1 MRTQDLDE
9 AIETVTRIFCPHT
22 IEVVGRAQKVD
33 VRIDVKHPTFQPVVE
48 LSYDA
53 NIRIDTGFS
62 HFLMMHAGSGAAST
76 LQEGRNAEWRQG
88 QTMPFSAGLQTKLSL
103 DQRCMQKCV
112 RLDTE
117 KLEQLC
123 ARWLGRPLEQPLR
136 FDLRPFSEDLE
147 RTWQGS
153 LAYLRSIEG
162 GRLPLAP
169 AAKVAFDEFLLTM
182 LLHHHPHNFS
192 EEMVGGVPTPVP
204 GLVRRAER
212 FMADNAKAPITIC
225 DVAEHLGV
233 SLRSLQAGFRS
244 WRNSTPSDFLR
255 QVRLERARDDLL
267 RLDGDVSVTNVALRY
282 GFSHLGRFS
291 SYYQSAFGE
300 APSVTLRRGRH
311 SIRRN

>member
-9 AIETVTRIFCPHT
+9 AIETVTKIFCPHT
-22 IEVVGRAQKVD
+22 VEVVGRAQKVD
-33 VRIDVKHPTFQPVVE
+33 VRLEVKHPTYQPVVE

-53 NIRIDTGFS
+53 DVRIETGFS
-62 HFLMMHAGSGAAST
+62 RFLMMHAGSGAAST
-76 LQEGRNAEWRQG
+76 VQEGRIAEWRRG
-88 QTMPFSAGLQTKLSL
+88 QTMPFSAGFQTQLRF
-103 DQRCMQKCV
+103 DQRCMQRCV

-147 RTWQGS
+147 QTWQRS
-153 LAYLRSIEG
+153 LSYLRSIEG
-162 GRLPLAP
+162 GCLPLAP
-169 AAKVAFDEFLLTM
+169 AAKVAFDEFLLTL

-192 EEMVGGVPTPVP
+192 EEMAGSVPTPVP

-212 FMADNAKAPITIC
+212 FMAENAKAPITVS

-244 WRNSTPSDFLR
+244 WRNSTPSEFLR
-255 QVRLERARDDLL
+255 QVRLERARDDFL
-267 RLDGDVSVTNVALRY
+267 RLDGDVSVTTVALRY

-291 SYYQSAFGE
+291 AYYQSVFGE
-300 APSVTLRRGRH
+300 PPSATLRRGR
-311 SIRRN
+311 SSGRRK